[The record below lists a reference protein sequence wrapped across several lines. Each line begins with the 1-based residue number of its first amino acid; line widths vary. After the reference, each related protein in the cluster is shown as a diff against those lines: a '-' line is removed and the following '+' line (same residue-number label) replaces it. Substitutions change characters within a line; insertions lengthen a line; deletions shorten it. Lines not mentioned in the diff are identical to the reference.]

1 MHFSTLAVDRKK
13 AVVLKS
19 WHKSNDR
26 GKVFRKAGFREQ
38 GMGESLVPSDGR
50 KNTPGYDNAGSS
62 GQASFDDRDIALRQL
77 SGSDAV
83 LWFVSADK
91 GTLPQD
97 CLRQRLKRLFFVF
110 ADPVFL

>member
-1 MHFSTLAVDRKK
+1 MQTPPQELPAAAFLCFFSQNYFADSAHFSTLAVDRKK

-50 KNTPGYDNAGSS
+50 KNTPGA
-62 GQASFDDRDIALRQL
+62 A
-77 SGSDAV
+77 
-83 LWFVSADK
+83 
-91 GTLPQD
+91 T
-97 CLRQRLKRLFFVF
+97 
-110 ADPVFL
+110 